1 VDRLERFIAAAGSRP
16 WAWGERDC
24 CLTLAD
30 WVIAA
35 GHPDP
40 APHLR
45 GAYRDEAECRALV
58 AAGGGL
64 VAVVDGIC
72 AAAGLERVERPARG
86 VIGVIGAAQISA
98 RQWGAIFDGR
108 RWLMARA
115 DGFQAVTARPLAM
128 WSVSNAASRRYRG
141 HCLAGDHG
149 RDNGAADRLDAA
161 AEDSTAAR
169 A

>member
-45 GAYRDEAECRALV
+45 GAN
-58 AAGGGL
+58 
-64 VAVVDGIC
+64 
-72 AAAGLERVERPARG
+72 
-86 VIGVIGAAQISA
+86 IGAAMGRHLRRSA
-98 RQWGAIFDGR
+98 LVDGAG
-108 RWLMARA
+108 
-115 DGFQAVTARPLAM
+115 
-128 WSVSNAASRRYRG
+128 
-141 HCLAGDHG
+141 
-149 RDNGAADRLDAA
+149 
-161 AEDSTAAR
+161 
-169 A
+169 